1 VVTAAKTEK
10 LHSRQKRRYG
20 KNNGTRRIRISGEPH
35 TFAGAPQVRAGGL
48 VRVDGVGWSLAVA
61 SDGFPRFALPNSPGA
76 QLAFSENGQLL
87 RVIGSGIVTYDAASA
102 TIVSN
107 LPLDPNTQ
115 IFLIA
120 GNGRTVLLGVRV
132 SPTRIRLLLLDAA
145 TGQTQALPSD
155 WYDSDY
161 EVPMRQFRQ
170 TDACCPFIR
179 KAIAAT
185 GPWLS
190 LSMTG

>member
-1 VVTAAKTEK
+1 
-10 LHSRQKRRYG
+10 
-20 KNNGTRRIRISGEPH
+20 
-35 TFAGAPQVRAGGL
+35 
-48 VRVDGVGWSLAVA
+48 
-61 SDGFPRFALPNSPGA
+61 
-76 QLAFSENGQLL
+76 
-87 RVIGSGIVTYDAASA
+87 VIGSGIVTYDAASA